1 MYHDNACT
9 KARISVI
16 CRLCNYLIAVSQE
29 KLRSCTKYFQEK
41 IYFSAEIGKAAEV
54 RTNEWGQTER
64 NDRAT
69 KKRYVIT
76 DENVCDVTDLYE
88 SIQKI
93 CMPPSAVFIGST
105 VLDNNNLTVNNYYV
119 NKSHENSFIDINLM
133 TIPIKEGVCIVVKSV
148 IKFQNDTLTSEYI
161 NYTFEITDMS
171 VFQTPKQCNG
181 ANNGS
186 ILLTTSLLIMLLIHI

>member
-1 MYHDNACT
+1 M
-9 KARISVI
+9 
-16 CRLCNYLIAVSQE
+16 RLPQLIALVSISFEYIQ
-29 KLRSCTKYFQEK
+29 SCCFPSVFEVTKINTIIAEENSTNQEK

-64 NDRAT
+64 KIYDRAT

-88 SIQKI
+88 SIQKM

-119 NKSHENSFIDINLM
+119 NTSHGNSFIDINLM
-133 TIPIKEGVCIVVKSV
+133 TIPIKEGPVSRWLSISSAISPCCAGIST
-148 IKFQNDTLTSEYI
+148 NHPMLSRPLSTMMDL
-161 NYTFEITDMS
+161 
-171 VFQTPKQCNG
+171 
-181 ANNGS
+181 ANPSNADLSG
-186 ILLTTSLLIMLLIHI
+186 T

>member
-1 MYHDNACT
+1 MGT
-9 KARISVI
+9 ER
-16 CRLCNYLIAVSQE
+16 
-29 KLRSCTKYFQEK
+29 K
-41 IYFSAEIGKAAEV
+41 IY
-54 RTNEWGQTER
+54 
-64 NDRAT
+64 DRAT

-88 SIQKI
+88 SIQKM

-119 NKSHENSFIDINLM
+119 NISHENSFIDINLM
-133 TIPIKEGVCIVVKSV
+133 TIPIKEGICFVVKSV

-161 NYTFEITDMS
+161 NYTFEITNMS

>member
-9 KARISVI
+9 KASISVI

-64 NDRAT
+64 KIYDRAT

-88 SIQKI
+88 SIQKM

-148 IKFQNDTLTSEYI
+148 IKFQNVTLTS
-161 NYTFEITDMS
+161 T
-171 VFQTPKQCNG
+171 
-181 ANNGS
+181 
-186 ILLTTSLLIMLLIHI
+186 